1 MTHVLREKIGVETAG
16 TGIPQLPAVPGIGRY
31 ISLYGSDPADIYGRK
46 HHGNLRRLRK
56 GTDVQSRVQIISY
69 SVVDMHGTEY
79 TFGFSCYK
87 KIPSDFNSTPHSI
100 RIRVYT
106 GYNWRPWDATPEI
119 AELEADGTLCFSLRD
134 SNRERKTSR
143 VILVSIGAAFTGIFA
158 LSAYDIFLS
167 PTVQRKRQVKER
179 AKRKAQKRDRSN
191 RESALKS

>member
-1 MTHVLREKIGVETAG
+1 MI
-16 TGIPQLPAVPGIGRY
+16 IPYCASLVNQAKLDERAAFVPRLKHE
-31 ISLYGSDPADIYGRK
+31 SFLYS
-46 HHGNLRRLRK
+46 RRLYPSPLLIC
-56 GTDVQSRVQIISY
+56 TD
-69 SVVDMHGTEY
+69 GTEY

-87 KIPSDFNSTPHSI
+87 KIPSDFNSTPHPI

-158 LSAYDIFLS
+158 LSAYNIFLS
-167 PTVQRKRQVKER
+167 PTVQRKRQAKER

-191 RESALKS
+191 RESAPKS